1 MDRCPI
7 DAGRDRPGR
16 RRADTLPKETPM
28 DRHRDAP
35 HADPIPAAIAEFLW
49 LGGEAM
55 VAPTGL
61 AERPCTS
68 TATERDA
75 EPSWVA
81 I

>member
-1 MDRCPI
+1 MDRQRE
-7 DAGRDRPGR
+7 A
-16 RRADTLPKETPM
+16 L
-28 DRHRDAP
+28 

-55 VAPTGL
+55 VSLPGL
-61 AERPCTS
+61 AELSCRTA
-68 TATERDA
+68 ATERDA

>member
-1 MDRCPI
+1 MDTP
-7 DAGRDRPGR
+7 R
-16 RRADTLPKETPM
+16 RHVPKETPM
-28 DRHRDAP
+28 DRQREAL

-55 VAPTGL
+55 VSLPGL
-61 AERPCTS
+61 AELSCRTA
-68 TATERDA
+68 ATERDA

>member
-1 MDRCPI
+1 
-7 DAGRDRPGR
+7 
-16 RRADTLPKETPM
+16 M

-55 VAPTGL
+55 VAPPSL
-61 AERPCTS
+61 AEWPCTRA
-68 TATERDA
+68 ATECDA
-75 EPSWVA
+75 EPSWVT

>member
-1 MDRCPI
+1 MDRQ
-7 DAGRDRPGR
+7 
-16 RRADTLPKETPM
+16 
-28 DRHRDAP
+28 RDAL

-61 AERPCTS
+61 AGIPCT
-68 TATERDA
+68 TAATERDA

>member
-1 MDRCPI
+1 
-7 DAGRDRPGR
+7 
-16 RRADTLPKETPM
+16 M

-55 VAPTGL
+55 VAQTGL
-61 AERPCTS
+61 AEWPCTS